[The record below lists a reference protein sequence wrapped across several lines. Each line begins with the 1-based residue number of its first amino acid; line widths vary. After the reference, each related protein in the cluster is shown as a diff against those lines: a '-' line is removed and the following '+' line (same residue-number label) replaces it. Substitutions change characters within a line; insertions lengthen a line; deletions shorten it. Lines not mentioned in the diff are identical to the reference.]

1 MNDQLMELERDLR
14 DRALTYSFLA
24 RAFSDEEV
32 TVDFLKALRADP
44 PQTGTELDGYAAK
57 LVGMGEAALETE
69 RKELAAEH
77 SRLLLGMSAMPVST
91 FESVFESELHLMMQE
106 QRDEVLKAYRRAGF
120 AKAESYHV
128 PEDHISLELDFVSAL
143 ANRAADNV
151 RLVLD
156 GAAEAPAEG
165 EAGPLELAERDMNA
179 LFTFLEEHLF
189 VWGPKF
195 CSLMLERSRTGF
207 YKGVSQML
215 DLLLRQEKEYLDGL
229 NAAQAQAE

>member
-1 MNDQLMELERDLR
+1 MNDQLQELERDLR
-14 DRALTYSFLA
+14 ERALTNSFLA
-24 RAFSDEEV
+24 RVFSDEEV
-32 TVDFLKALRADP
+32 SVDFLKALRADP
-44 PQTGTELDGYAAK
+44 PQTGTELDGFA
-57 LVGMGEAALETE
+57 VGLEGLGDAALETV

-77 SRLLLGMSAMPVST
+77 SALLLGMSPMPVSPY
-91 FESVFESELHLMMQE
+91 ESVHESELHIMMQE

-128 PEDHISLELDFVSAL
+128 PEDHISLELDFVAAL

-151 RLVLD
+151 KLVLD

-179 LFTFLEEHLF
+179 LFSFLEDHLF

-195 CSLMLERSRTGF
+195 CSLMLERSKTGF

-215 DLLLRQEKEYLDGL
+215 DLFLKQEKEYLDGL
-229 NAAQAQAE
+229 NAAQAQIE